1 MSTSINISVVGF
13 VGGQPEVKTVG
24 EQQVASFSVAV
35 NRKTRSGEQTLWV
48 RVSCWNGLVP
58 IVQKYVHKSS
68 LLQVNGEW
76 LRPRAWVDQSGNP
89 QVSLDMSAS
98 RLVLLD
104 RANGDEPVEEEM
116 PF

>member
-1 MSTSINISVVGF
+1 MGTSINISVTGF
-13 VGGQPEVKTVG
+13 VGGEPEIRQVDD
-24 EQQVASFSVAV
+24 QQVATFSVAV

-48 RVSCWNGLVP
+48 RVSCWNGLVAV
-58 IVQKYVHKSS
+58 VQKYVHKGS

-89 QVSLDMSAS
+89 QVSLDMSAT

-104 RANGDEPVEEEM
+104 RANTDEPVEDEASS
-116 PF
+116 